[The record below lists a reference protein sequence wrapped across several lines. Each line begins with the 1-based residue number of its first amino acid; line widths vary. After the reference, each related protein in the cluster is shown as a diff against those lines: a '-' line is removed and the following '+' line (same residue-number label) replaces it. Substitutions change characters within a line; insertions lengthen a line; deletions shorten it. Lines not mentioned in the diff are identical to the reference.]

1 MLRWGHTGCGSQGTV
16 NPDLGEVREG
26 FLEKENTEEKAQYT
40 VVTADT
46 AGLGKGPRNHRD
58 VDSGL

>member
-1 MLRWGHTGCGSQGTV
+1 MGVRVQS

-26 FLEKENTEEKAQYT
+26 FLEKENTEEKAWCA
-40 VVTADT
+40 VATADT

-58 VDSGL
+58 MDSGL